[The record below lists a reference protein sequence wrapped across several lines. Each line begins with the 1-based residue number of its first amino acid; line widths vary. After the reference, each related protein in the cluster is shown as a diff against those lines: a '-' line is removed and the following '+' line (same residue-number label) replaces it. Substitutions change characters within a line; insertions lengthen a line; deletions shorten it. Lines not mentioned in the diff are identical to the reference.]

1 MLTII
6 QIAVLLCA
14 LLVSLV
20 VTPIARHVAKRLG
33 AVEKLDGRKI
43 HRTPT
48 PYLGGVAIY
57 ATLWIVVGGGLLAG
71 FLLTTLTDGVPWM
84 PDSLARLSHQLGPA
98 ELRLLAILGGGT
110 VIMIMGLLDDMRDL
124 PVVWRFGVQFL
135 AAIGVVAAGVQPD
148 VLAVSPWLAA
158 PVAVVWIVGMTNA
171 FNFIDG
177 MDGLAAGVGAIA
189 TAILAV
195 YLNAAGQPIT
205 ALFLLALA
213 GALMGFLRWN
223 FYPARIF
230 LGNAGAMLIGYL
242 LGVMTLEGAF
252 LTLEGNTVL
261 PAILPV
267 LVLGVPLYD
276 AVSVIGIRLSRGR
289 SPFKADTN
297 HLHHRLRR
305 TGLTD
310 KQVVLFIYLLTF
322 ALGINAV
329 LLAKLDNMGGLVL
342 LTQVCAVMG
351 CVVLLERVIRR
362 TVPARGIA
370 ALPCLFTVISADDR
384 ISAELELPFSGRAR
398 DIHAHGCI
406 LEPGTTIGGEITDL
420 LAERR
425 HIVIAMEPPEEAE
438 DRTPMRLRSRLR
450 GITVDDLTT
459 QELRVEF
466 LRVPG
471 HLQERLEVLRR
482 PTTALH
488 RTDAAAAQ
496 FDLDHDIGEAPPSAR

>member
-1 MLTII
+1 MLTFI

-14 LLVSLV
+14 LVVSLV
-20 VTPIARHVAKRLG
+20 VTPIARHIANKFG

-48 PYLGGVAIY
+48 PYLGGIAIY
-57 ATLWIVVGGGLLAG
+57 VTLWLVVGGGLLAG
-71 FLLTTLTDGVPWM
+71 FLLTTFTAGVPWM
-84 PDSLARLSHQLGPA
+84 PDPLARLSHQLGPA
-98 ELRLLAILGGGT
+98 ELRLLAIFGGGT
-110 VIMIMGLLDDMRDL
+110 VIMIMGLLDDIRDM
-124 PVVWRFGVQFL
+124 PVMWRFAVQIL
-135 AAIGVVAAGVQPD
+135 AAVGVVAAGVQPE

-177 MDGLAAGVGAIA
+177 MDGLAAGVAAIA

-213 GALMGFLRWN
+213 GALLGFLRWN
-223 FYPARIF
+223 FYPAQIF
-230 LGNAGAMLIGYL
+230 LGNAGAMLIGFL

-252 LTLEGNTVL
+252 LTLEGDTVL
-261 PAILPV
+261 PAILPI

-276 AVSVIGIRLSRGR
+276 AASVILIRLSHGR
-289 SPFKADTN
+289 SPLRADTN

-310 KQVVLFIYLLTF
+310 KQAVLFIYLLAFT
-322 ALGINAV
+322 LGINAV
-329 LLAKLDNMGGLVL
+329 LLAKLDNLGGIVL
-342 LTQVCAVMG
+342 LTQVSAVLG
-351 CVVLLERVIRR
+351 CVILLERVIRR
-362 TVPARGIA
+362 SVPARGIA
-370 ALPCLFTVISADDR
+370 AMPCLYTVIASDDR
-384 ISAELELPFSGRAR
+384 MGAELELPFSGRAR
-398 DIHAHGCI
+398 DIHAHGCT
-406 LEPGTTIGGEITDL
+406 LEPGTTMGGELTDL

-425 HIVIAMEPPEEAE
+425 HIVLAMEPTADSG
-438 DRTPMRLRSRLR
+438 DRTPIRLRARLRSIR
-450 GITVDDLTT
+450 VDDTTT
-459 QELRVEF
+459 QELGVEF

-471 HLQERLEVLRR
+471 HVQERLEVMRR

-488 RTDAAAAQ
+488 RKEIAGGDDDTPVGTDAP
-496 FDLDHDIGEAPPSAR
+496 GAPAL

>member
-1 MLTII
+1 MLTAV

-20 VTPIARHVAKRLG
+20 VTPIARRIAKRLG
-33 AVEKLDGRKI
+33 AVEQLDGRKI

-57 ATLWIVVGGGLLAG
+57 ATLWMVVGGGLLAG
-71 FLLTTLTDGVPWM
+71 LLLTTLTGGVPWM
-84 PDSLARLSHQLGPA
+84 PDSLSRLSHQLGPA
-98 ELRLLAILGGGT
+98 ELRLLAIFAGGT
-110 VIMIMGLLDDMRDL
+110 VIMVVGLADDLRDQ
-124 PVVWRFGVQFL
+124 PVWLRFSVQFL
-135 AAIGVVAAGVQPD
+135 AAVAVVVAGVVPEHV
-148 VLAVSPWLAA
+148 AVPRWIGA

-177 MDGLAAGVGAIA
+177 MDGLCAGVGAIA

-195 YLNAAGQPIT
+195 YLNATGQPIT
-205 ALFLLALA
+205 ALFLLALT
-213 GALMGFLRWN
+213 GALLGFLRWN

-230 LGNAGAMLIGYL
+230 LGNAGSMLIGYL
-242 LGVMTLEGAF
+242 LGVMTLEGAY
-252 LTLEGNTVL
+252 LTLEDVSVL
-261 PAILPV
+261 PAILPI

-276 AVSVIGIRLSRGR
+276 AGSVIVIRLANGR

-310 KQVVLFIYLLTF
+310 KQVVLFVYLLAF

-329 LLAKLDNMGGLVL
+329 LLAKLDTLGGLVL

-351 CVVLLERVIRR
+351 CVILLERIIRR
-362 TVPARGIA
+362 NVVPRGIA
-370 ALPCLFTVISADDR
+370 ALPCLYTVIAADDR
-384 ISAELELPFSGRAR
+384 VGAELELPFTGRAR
-398 DIHAHGCI
+398 DIHARGCV
-406 LEPGTTIGGEITDL
+406 LEPGASIGGEITDL

-425 HIVIAMEPPEEAE
+425 HLVLAMEPPDDDA
-438 DRTPMRLRSRLR
+438 DRTPIRLRARLR
-450 GITVDDLTT
+450 GIDVDDSTA
-459 QELRVEF
+459 QELRIEF

-471 HLQERLEVLRR
+471 HVQERLEVLRQ
-482 PTTALH
+482 PTTARRVADL
-488 RTDAAAAQ
+488 TADAT
-496 FDLDHDIGEAPPSAR
+496 APPGARSS